1 MTYRNCIQTRTRRQ
15 IENDLAAQRYA
26 ADERTDAAA
35 QGIKLPVT
43 DRTSRSG
50 RTFIWNIR
58 PDAIT
63 FCYVDNSHTN
73 RYRDVKRVNLM
84 AQSIGGGA

>member
-1 MTYRNCIQTRTRRQ
+1 MTYRNCIQTLTQRE
-15 IENDLAAQRYA
+15 IDLAAQRYA
-26 ADERTDAAA
+26 AGERADAALL
-35 QGIKLPVT
+35 GIKLPVT
-43 DRTSRSG
+43 ERTSRSG

-73 RYRDVKRVNLM
+73 RYRDVKRVNIM
-84 AQSIGGGA
+84 AQSIGGAA